1 MKLSL
6 GPIPYYWERQRVF
19 DFYERIAYTAVDIV
33 YLGETVCSK
42 RRALRLSD
50 WFGIARRLTDA
61 GKEAVLST
69 LTLIEAESEVSY
81 MRSLVENGHYPV
93 EANDMAAINM
103 LEGVAPFVI
112 GPHVNVYN
120 NRTLELMAHAGARR
134 WVMPLELDHDSLA
147 ALQVGRPAGLET
159 EVFVYGRLPL
169 AFSARCFTARAH
181 NLPKD
186 DCGFRCADYPEG
198 LLLRTREGES
208 FLSINGIEILSGDTY
223 NLINEVGAMRTMGV
237 DVLRLAPQPQGMLE
251 IIETFRR
258 VMEGNLE
265 LSTADA
271 ILAMQHPDGF
281 CDGYWHGTAGMNRVH
296 NVSQ

>member
-6 GPIPYYWERQRVF
+6 GPIPYYWERERVIAYY
-19 DFYERIAYTAVDIV
+19 DRIAGAAVDIV

-42 RRALRLSD
+42 RRALCLSD
-50 WFGIARRLTDA
+50 WLEIARQLIDA
-61 GKEAVLST
+61 GKEVVLST

-81 MRSLVENGHYPV
+81 MRSIVENGRYPV
-93 EANDMAAINM
+93 EANDMAAVNM

-134 WVMPLELDHDSLA
+134 WVMPLELDHDSLVE
-147 ALQVGRPAGLET
+147 LQAGRPAGLET

-198 LLLRTREGES
+198 LFLRTREGNS
-208 FLSINGIEILSGDTY
+208 FLNLNGIQILSGDTY
-223 NLINEVGAMRTMGV
+223 NLVNEVGAMRALGV
-237 DVLRLAPQPQGMLE
+237 DILRLAPQPQGILE
-251 IIETFRR
+251 IIEVFRR

-265 LSTADA
+265 LSSAEA
-271 ILAMQHPDGF
+271 ILAMQQPDGF
-281 CDGYWHGTAGMNRVH
+281 CDGYWHGTAGMH
-296 NVSQ
+296 WAHAH